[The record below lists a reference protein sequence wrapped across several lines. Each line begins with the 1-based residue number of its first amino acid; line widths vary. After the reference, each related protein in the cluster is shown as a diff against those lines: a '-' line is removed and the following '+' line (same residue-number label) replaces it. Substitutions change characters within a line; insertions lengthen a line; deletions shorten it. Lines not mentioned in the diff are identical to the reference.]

1 MLLWLKIIRLKNSS
15 KNLEWLNTELWLT
28 GRYASH
34 SECIRQKPKDR
45 ISTKSWNPWFENTET
60 NHPIF
65 WVQTNKLQGTW
76 MQVSPSKV
84 KDDEKIAQES
94 IREHERIKVGNIL

>member
-1 MLLWLKIIRLKNSS
+1 
-15 KNLEWLNTELWLT
+15 
-28 GRYASH
+28 
-34 SECIRQKPKDR
+34 
-45 ISTKSWNPWFENTET
+45 
-60 NHPIF
+60 
-65 WVQTNKLQGTW
+65 